1 MIDLTNI
8 LGRHEDRHL
17 EAKSAKGGFPDSF
30 WESYSAFANSD
41 GGIILLGVEEK
52 NDHTLYIQDG
62 LTDVEKMKNTFRKLV
77 NNRQKIS
84 HNIVTNSMVYVAQLG
99 GKDVLVVECLVQNG
113 GLEKFF
119 RRFILSNRCFI
130 LVRLNKRNGRG
141 VD

>member
-1 MIDLTNI
+1 M
-8 LGRHEDRHL
+8 
-17 EAKSAKGGFPDSF
+17 
-30 WESYSAFANSD
+30 
-41 GGIILLGVEEK
+41 GVEEK

-119 RRFILSNRCFI
+119 RRFNSAMKHTDLQHRNRSKS
-130 LVRLNKRNGRG
+130 RAE
-141 VD
+141 

>member
-1 MIDLTNI
+1 M
-8 LGRHEDRHL
+8 
-17 EAKSAKGGFPDSF
+17 
-30 WESYSAFANSD
+30 
-41 GGIILLGVEEK
+41 GVEEK

-62 LTDVEKMKNTFRKLV
+62 LTDVEMMKNTFRKLV

>member
-30 WESYSAFANSD
+30 WETYSAFANSD

-62 LTDVEKMKNTFRKLV
+62 LTDVEMMKNTFRKLV

-84 HNIVTNSMVYVAQLG
+84 HNIVTNNMVYVAQLG
-99 GKDVLVVECLVQNG
+99 GKDVLVVEVPRA
-113 GLEKFF
+113 E
-119 RRFILSNRCFI
+119 RR
-130 LVRLNKRNGRG
+130 
-141 VD
+141 

>member
-1 MIDLTNI
+1 M
-8 LGRHEDRHL
+8 
-17 EAKSAKGGFPDSF
+17 
-30 WESYSAFANSD
+30 
-41 GGIILLGVEEK
+41 GVEEK

-62 LTDVEKMKNTFRKLV
+62 LTDVEMMKNTFRKLV

-99 GKDVLVVECLVQNG
+99 GKDVLVVEVPRAERR
-113 GLEKFF
+113 LEKFF

>member
-1 MIDLTNI
+1 MKTGIWKQRVPKAVSLI
-8 LGRHEDRHL
+8 LFRRLILLLLIG
-17 EAKSAKGGFPDSF
+17 
-30 WESYSAFANSD
+30 D

-99 GKDVLVVECLVQNG
+99 GKDVLVVEVPRAERR
-113 GLEKFF
+113 LEKFF